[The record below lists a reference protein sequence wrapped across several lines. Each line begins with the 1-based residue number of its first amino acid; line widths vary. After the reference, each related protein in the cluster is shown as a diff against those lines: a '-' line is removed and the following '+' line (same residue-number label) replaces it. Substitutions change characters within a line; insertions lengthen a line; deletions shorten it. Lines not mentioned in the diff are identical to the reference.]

1 MRALFRYLTSVL
13 FLAIVA
19 QVALAAF
26 GAFSA
31 VHKSENASLSHKTI
45 ENGFEAHMAL
55 GYIIIVVMLLLLIVA
70 AAGRL
75 GHAAVRFSA
84 ILLVL
89 GIVQAGLGSASE
101 STPGIGPLHGIN
113 ALAIYALSALLA
125 HRAWT
130 EGRSAE
136 SSGAPGAAS
145 A

>member
-1 MRALFRYLTSVL
+1 MRVAFRYLTSVL

-31 VHKSENASLSHKTI
+31 VHKAEKSALSQKTI
-45 ENGFEAHMAL
+45 ENGFNGHIAL
-55 GYIIIVVMLLLLIVA
+55 GYIIVVVMILMVIVA

-75 GHAAVRFSA
+75 GGYAVKFSG
-84 ILLVL
+84 ILVVL
-89 GIVQAGLGSASE
+89 GIVQALLGSASE
-101 STPGIGPLHGIN
+101 SAPGVGVLHGIN
-113 ALAIYALSALLA
+113 ALAIYAVSALLA

-130 EGRSAE
+130 EART
-136 SSGAPGAAS
+136 SSPEGASAAS